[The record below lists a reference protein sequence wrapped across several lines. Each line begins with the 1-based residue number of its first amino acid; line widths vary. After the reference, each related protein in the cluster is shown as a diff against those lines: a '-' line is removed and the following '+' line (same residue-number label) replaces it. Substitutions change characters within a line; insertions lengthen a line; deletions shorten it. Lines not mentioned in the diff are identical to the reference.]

1 MPDPLE
7 YEPEPF
13 RPAWWLPGPH
23 AHTIAGRFI
32 RKLDHGPLKSERIE
46 LPDGDFVDVHEGP
59 YDLPDTAPAV
69 VILHGLEGCSS
80 SNYVATVARELAGHG
95 VRAIRFNFRG
105 CSGEMNRLP
114 RFYHAGDTEDL
125 QYVLARVRQRF
136 SGVPLGAIGFSLG
149 GNVLLKYLGEQAQEA
164 RETLSAAVA
173 VSVPFDLAA
182 GTRQLERRGLT
193 WVYTQYFM
201 RKLRAKAA
209 VKRELLAP
217 HCEIDRAIASRK
229 IREYDDALTS
239 QLHGFGDAWN
249 YYQQSSCAQFIVRIH
264 LPTLILH
271 AMDDPFL
278 PPDAVPLQAIRENP
292 WIVDGTARKGGH
304 VGFITGSPW
313 RPRFWAEE
321 EGASFLA
328 TALHRAS
335 RQARAVSPGSAK

>member
-7 YEPEPF
+7 YAPEPF

-32 RKLDHGPLKSERIE
+32 RKLDPGPLKSERIE

-59 YDLPDTAPAV
+59 YEVPDTAPAV

-80 SNYVATVARELAGHG
+80 SNYVATMARELARHG

-114 RFYHAGDTEDL
+114 RFYHAGDTDDL
-125 QYVLARVRQRF
+125 QHVLATVRRRF
-136 SGVPLGAIGFSLG
+136 NGVPLGAIGFSLG
-149 GNVLLKYLGEQAQEA
+149 GNVLLKYLGEQGHEA
-164 RETLSAAVA
+164 GELLTAAVG

-182 GTRQLERRGLT
+182 GTRQLEQPGIT

-201 RKLRAKAA
+201 RKLRSKAA
-209 VKRELLAP
+209 AKRELLAP
-217 HCEIDRAIASRK
+217 HCEIDRALASRK

-249 YYQQSSCAQFIVRIH
+249 YYQQSSCAQFIDRIEV
-264 LPTLILH
+264 PTLILH
-271 AMDDPFL
+271 ALDDPFL
-278 PPDAVPLQAIRENP
+278 AREAVPLQAIRENP
-292 WIVDGTARKGGH
+292 WIVDGTTDRGGH
-304 VGFITGSPW
+304 VGFISGPPW
-313 RPRFWAEE
+313 RPGFWAEE
-321 EGASFLA
+321 EGARFLA
-328 TALHRAS
+328 TALHGAA
-335 RQARAVSPGSAK
+335 QERAVSSAQHE